1 MATVYKILGQSRP
14 ANTSNANLMTVG
26 ANKNQVVSTLTVCN
40 TTSTAATYR
49 VFARINGAAASEAN
63 ALAYDVAIA
72 ASDTVALTLGC
83 TLAAGD
89 ILTIRSGTS
98 NALCFTA
105 FGSEID
111 V

>member
-1 MATVYKILGQSRP
+1 VTVYRILGQARP
-14 ANTSNANLMTVG
+14 ANTSNANLQTVA
-26 ANKNQVVSTLTVCN
+26 ANKNQIVSTLTVCN
-40 TTSTAATYR
+40 TTSSAATYR

-63 ALAYDVAIA
+63 ALAWDVAIA
-72 ASDTVALTLGC
+72 ANDTVALTLGA
-83 TLAAGD
+83 TLGVGD

-105 FGSEID
+105 FGSEIS